1 MGMRAAG
8 LAVSPWMVLA
18 AGMDTDTEDDGRK
31 MLAAA
36 ERNVAKRG
44 TRSREE
50 AAAGVTL
57 GECAVTSPL
66 PAMLSATALGPTLR
80 VDGISFT
87 VHPEVL

>member
-1 MGMRAAG
+1 MREVG
-8 LAVSPWMVLA
+8 LAVSPRMALA
-18 AGMDTDTEDDGRK
+18 AGTDDGRK

-44 TRSREE
+44 TRSREK

-66 PAMLSATALGPTLR
+66 PAMLSATALRPTLR

-87 VHPEVL
+87 VHPWSTRNR